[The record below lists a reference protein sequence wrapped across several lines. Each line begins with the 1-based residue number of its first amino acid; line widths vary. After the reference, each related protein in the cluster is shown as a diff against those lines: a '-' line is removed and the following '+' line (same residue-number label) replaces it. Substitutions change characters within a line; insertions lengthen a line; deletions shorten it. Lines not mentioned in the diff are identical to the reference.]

1 MSGRCRVFL
10 IGIVVCCTAGLAHA
24 LVPDRPAPPSKK
36 QAPQTVKLDQL
47 ADENGARFGDWVL
60 WRYDS
65 GGAAIILTHLPS
77 GQIIYM
83 PWSSNGWLNFR
94 PPSGAWQV
102 LYSQGTPSPQNR
114 DDIQSAKF
122 LNQRPD
128 MVVQPGQYTF
138 LRWNVTVGAD
148 SIEFQNTAPHNDRM
162 IIRPNVV
169 EFTHNN
175 RTVGGNR

>member
-1 MSGRCRVFL
+1 MRDRCLAFMIAL
-10 IGIVVCCTAGLAHA
+10 TILCTCGMAHA

-65 GGAAIILTHLPS
+65 GVQAIILVHQPS

-94 PPSGAWQV
+94 PPNGAWHV
-102 LYSQGTPSPQNR
+102 LYSQGTPSLQNR
-114 DDIQSAKF
+114 DDLPVARLLS
-122 LNQRPD
+122 QRPEIH
-128 MVVQPGQYTF
+128 VQPGQYSF
-138 LRWNVTVGAD
+138 QKWNVTVGVD
-148 SIEFQNTAPHNDRM
+148 CIEFHNTAPHNDQM
-162 IIRPNVV
+162 TIRPHAV
-169 EFTHNN
+169 EFMHNK